1 VSLGAYLA
9 GWLVLAAVLAGP
21 LLGAWL
27 VVRRRLA
34 WMAIEARVVV
44 FALLLAGFVFIEHLV
59 PLALGVLSRGTV
71 IAASVLVGLA
81 ASRIRPAAAREQ
93 EPLRGEPGDTLSW
106 RLALVVVGFVAAFV
120 IAFLAEN
127 RAVALGDV
135 DATGFHLPVVA
146 RWIQDGTLWKL
157 NDFAPGWGFGEYP
170 HTGNVLQLSVVL
182 PWHDDFLLRAVGPL
196 FVLLTALAIYALAA
210 ELGAPRP
217 AASIFA
223 ALFPLVPT
231 VAFVGLNH
239 GQTDLV
245 AAAGFATGAL
255 FLARHARTGRRE
267 ELLLAALGLG
277 LAFGTKWYGPPEA
290 IAVILVWVVARSLMS
305 RNGGRWRPSI
315 ADGALVG
322 GIVLLVGGIWMVRN
336 GALAGDPVFP
346 RRVGIG
352 GVTLFSGT
360 HSASEPYDFA
370 LAHYLSDTH
379 LLTHGIRGQFERTFG
394 APGLLIVLSAIC
406 ALLFAARARRGVP
419 LTVAL
424 ASLVLLAVYVVTPY
438 TAQGPDGLPQV
449 TAGVRYALPALAVG
463 AAVAAWLAGRLG
475 RAGTVGAFTLVALAM
490 VQAVDKIRARS
501 LEFHHTSFG
510 TVLAV
515 GFVLVLLGALA
526 LRLRETA
533 RPTPRL
539 IAGGVAA
546 VALLV
551 LLIGRDVQTTFDKHR
566 YRIIPTYAWIQTV
579 PKKPIRIGLA
589 GRNGNNQG
597 YSSPYIAFGPRLR
610 NHVEYVGQRR
620 HHLLVA
626 YHERAAFVA
635 ALQRGRFDVLMVGPE
650 EVKSTSTTLGRPL
663 AWAKSAGWRPFLH
676 DARFTLL
683 APPK

>member
-21 LLGAWL
+21 ALGAWL

-34 WMAIEARVVV
+34 WMAIETRIVA
-44 FALLLAGFVFIEHLV
+44 FALLLAGFVFVEHLV

-71 IAASVLVGLA
+71 IAASALVGLA
-81 ASRIRPAAAREQ
+81 ASRVRPAAAREQ
-93 EPLRGEPGDTLSW
+93 EPPRGEPGDTLSW
-106 RLALVVVGFVAAFV
+106 RLALVVVGAVAAFV

-127 RAVALGDV
+127 RAAALGDV

-170 HTGNVLQLSVVL
+170 HTGNVLQLSVIL

-196 FVLLTALAIYALAA
+196 FVLLTAIAIYALAA

-217 AASIFA
+217 VAAIFA
-223 ALFPLVPT
+223 ALFPAVPT

-255 FLARHARTGRRE
+255 FLARHARTGRHE

-290 IAVILVWVVARSLMS
+290 IALILVWVLARSFMS
-305 RNGGRWRPSI
+305 RNGARWRP
-315 ADGALVG
+315 ALGDGLLVG
-322 GIVLLVGGIWMVRN
+322 GLVLLVGGIWMLRN
-336 GALAGDPVFP
+336 GVLAGDPVFP
-346 RRVGIG
+346 RRVGLG

-394 APGLLIVLSAIC
+394 APAVVIFLGAIG
-406 ALLFAARARRGVP
+406 ALLFAARTRRGLP

-424 ASLVLLAVYVVTPY
+424 TSLVLLAVYVLTPY
-438 TAQGPDGLPQV
+438 TAQGPEGMPQV
-449 TAGVRYALPALAVG
+449 TAGVRYALPALAIG
-463 AAVAAWLAGRLG
+463 AAAAAWLAGRLG
-475 RAGTVGAFTLVALAM
+475 RAGVVGAFVVAVLAM
-490 VQAVDKIRARS
+490 IQAVDKIRARS
-501 LEFHHTSFG
+501 VEFHHTSFG
-510 TVLAV
+510 TAVAVAFVILLLA
-515 GFVLVLLGALA
+515 GLA
-526 LRLRETA
+526 IRLRQA
-533 RPTPRL
+533 RPNRQAVM
-539 IAGGVAA
+539 AGLAA
-546 VALLV
+546 LLLLV
-551 LLIGRDVQTTFDKHR
+551 LLVGRDVQTTFDKDR
-566 YRIIPTYAWIQTV
+566 YRIIPTYTWIQTV

-610 NHVEYVGQRR
+610 NHVEWVGRRR

-626 YHERAAFVA
+626 YHDRGAFVA
-635 ALQRGRFDVLMVGPE
+635 ALARGHFDVLMVGPE
-650 EVKSTSTTLGRPL
+650 EVKSTSTSLGRPL
-663 AWAKSAGWRPFLH
+663 EWAKSAGWRPFLH
-676 DARFTLL
+676 DDRFTLL
-683 APPK
+683 APPA